1 MQVCHLMQRKNTID
15 IVQTSDADEDQI
27 DEDGPQFQLV
37 DVWKNKTKHYGLF
50 GSLGRNRRKDIKC
63 IS

>member
-1 MQVCHLMQRKNTID
+1 MQVCHLMQRKNTND
-15 IVQTSDADEDQI
+15 IVQTSDAVI

-37 DVWKNKTKHYGLF
+37 DVWKNKIKHYGLF